1 MAEVTNNS
9 SIPDVKKEAAELKSN
24 TKKDRNTIENVLK
37 KADDNLKARKQEL
50 YFEKLNSELEE
61 TGKKIESYD
70 DLTVEQRRELE
81 AFELPENEV
90 EKLVDSTASE
100 IQDITTSRNDDIN
113 NFEDR
118 IQNLYNEAQ
127 KKVEEITQ
135 KLQNPELKDDEKKA
149 LEGELNDWKNLMKDI
164 GPEKGSESP
173 VRKDLTAAIKN
184 HDEGRMN
191 GVKGMALIYPKE
203 KVYNNDKVKKII
215 PENKREEFEK
225 QVKEEKEKQDNK
237 EKEQDNL
244 ENAGKAAGA
253 AAAGKAVGDAVKQA
267 VQNGTIPSESIQG
280 DSVEK
285 TLDDK
290 DIKPDYLA
298 MLGFNKDNALN
309 YKSAVFLLE
318 NFSGDFTDLTRV
330 EMLNDPK
337 CKDVILKAI
346 TMIGNNRNP
355 IKSWKF
361 NATRDKLL
369 KLANGPLM
377 EKALNKI
384 GVENIEDVN
393 KSFNEK
399 ISELENNLKEKE
411 EKLKDYVSSGKEMD
425 SEEVQNLIMEK
436 NEIEEKYNSL
446 KAVEQFKD
454 STNQIKTL
462 RTRILSFADSLL
474 DKSKRKQSIKALGT
488 SASNIKENVKG
499 KVSEVAGNVK
509 EGVNNYLFEPEGSS
523 RDQREKENERWM
535 AGLVNDQKARVEAEV
550 NRMKN
555 DEEKDVKDK
564 TKSQEDKSI

>member
-1 MAEVTNNS
+1 MAEVTKNG
-9 SIPDVKKEAAELKSN
+9 SIPDIKKEAAELKSN

-37 KADDNLKARKQEL
+37 KADDALKARKQEL

-267 VQNGTIPSESIQG
+267 VQNGTIPSGLTQG
-280 DSVEK
+280 EVIEGDTDGIE
-285 TLDDK
+285 LE
-290 DIKPDYLA
+290 PDYLA
-298 MLGFNKDNALN
+298 MLGYNPDNVLN
-309 YKSAVFLLE
+309 FENSSELLSK
-318 NFSGDFTDLTRV
+318 FADGITDKTRL
-330 EMLNDPK
+330 EMLNNPE
-337 CKDVILKAI
+337 CKAVILKALSV
-346 TMIGNNRNP
+346 TGKNLNP
-355 IKSWKF
+355 RKAKMF
-361 NATRDKLL
+361 NDTRDKLL
-369 KLANGPLM
+369 RLAKGPMM
-377 EKALNKI
+377 EMALREAGIENP
-384 GVENIEDVN
+384 ENIKKEFDEKN
-393 KSFNEK
+393 KFYSDK
-399 ISELENNLKEKE
+399 KKELEG
-411 EKLKDYVSSGKEMD
+411 KLKD
-425 SEEVQNLIMEK
+425 
-436 NEIEEKYNSL
+436 NSL
-446 KAVEQFKD
+446 SDEKKQVIESELAEINSKYETLKNVADFQKSTNKIKTIRSRIISFKD
-454 STNQIKTL
+454 A
-462 RTRILSFADSLL
+462 ILSKDTY
-474 DKSKRKQSIKALGT
+474 KQTVKAIGE
-488 SASNIKENVKG
+488 K
-499 KVSEVAGNVK
+499 AGDVK
-509 EGVNNYLFEPEGSS
+509 EGVNSYLFEPEDSS
-523 RDQREKENERWM
+523 SNQSEKWM
-535 AGLVNDQKARVEAEV
+535 SDLVNDQNARVEAEV
-550 NRMKN
+550 NRIK
-555 DEEKDVKDK
+555 DDKAKDVEDK
-564 TKSQEDKSI
+564 TKSQEDKSL

>member
-1 MAEVTNNS
+1 MAEVTKNG
-9 SIPDVKKEAAELKSN
+9 SIPDIKKEAAELKSN

-37 KADDNLKARKQEL
+37 KADDGLKARKQEL
-50 YFEKLNSELEE
+50 YFEKLNSELEG

-70 DLTVEQRRELE
+70 DLTVAQRRELE

-127 KKVEEITQ
+127 KNVEEITQ
-135 KLQNPELKDDEKKA
+135 KLQNPELKDDEIKA
-149 LEGELNDWKNLMKDI
+149 LEEELNGWKNLMDDI

-191 GVKGMALIYPKE
+191 GVNGMALIYPKE

-225 QVKEEKEKQDNK
+225 QVKEEKEKQDNQ

-244 ENAGKAAGA
+244 ENAGKAAGT

-280 DSVEK
+280 DSVGK

-298 MLGFNKDNALN
+298 MLGFNEDNALN

-337 CKDVILKAI
+337 CKDMILKAI

-355 IKSWKF
+355 FKSWKF

-425 SEEVQNLIMEK
+425 SEEVQNLLMEK

-446 KAVEQFKD
+446 KGVEQFKD

-462 RTRILSFADSLL
+462 RTRILSFVDSLS

-499 KVSEVAGNVK
+499 KVVEAAGNVK
-509 EGVNNYLFEPEGSS
+509 EGVNNYFFEPEDSS
-523 RDQREKENERWM
+523 REQREKENEKWM
-535 AGLVNDQKARVEAEV
+535 SDLVNDQNARVEAEV
-550 NRMKN
+550 NRIK
-555 DEEKDVKDK
+555 DDKAKDVEDK
-564 TKSQEDKSI
+564 TKSQEDKSL